1 MDLNDVYIVINTSA
15 RFQSVILVT
24 ADREQAIAAAKGD
37 TDFRIVQQSGK
48 EYPRYWQQ
56 DPCRDPACPVLL

>member
-1 MDLNDVYIVINTSA
+1 MDLNDVYIVIDTSA

-24 ADREQAIAAAKGD
+24 ADRERAIAAAKGD

-48 EYPRYWQQ
+48 EFPSNFRG
-56 DPCRDPACPVLL
+56 